1 MMKPLL
7 TVLTLLTSSTC
18 IWADPIDTEK
28 AREIAQAYMC
38 GNQIP
43 ETVETLV
50 NKRNSTDGY
59 APLYIF
65 NRGNHQGFV
74 IISGDDCMPYVLGYT
89 EQGDF
94 DPQTLPPAMLDWL
107 EGYSQMIEAAQAQGL
122 GPRAQARANDKE
134 NIAPLVSAH

>member
-1 MMKPLL
+1 MKPLL

-18 IWADPIDTEK
+18 IWADPIDPEK

-59 APLYIF
+59 APLYIST
-65 NRGNHQGFV
+65 GETTKALSSYPETTV
-74 IISGDDCMPYVLGYT
+74 CLTS
-89 EQGDF
+89 
-94 DPQTLPPAMLDWL
+94 
-107 EGYSQMIEAAQAQGL
+107 
-122 GPRAQARANDKE
+122 
-134 NIAPLVSAH
+134 

>member
-1 MMKPLL
+1 MKPLL

-18 IWADPIDTEK
+18 IWADPIDPEK

-94 DPQTLPPAMLDWL
+94 DRAHHQLH
-107 EGYSQMIEAAQAQGL
+107 GQGL
-122 GPRAQARANDKE
+122 LSRPPCSTGWKDTAR
-134 NIAPLVSAH
+134 